1 MLSHGEAWAAKR
13 LRFGGKEPIIKVNS
27 RGRLRS
33 DVFFRKGATALM
45 DLFSHKERAQ
55 GLVEYVLILI
65 IVGVTIFVLLTLLG
79 PAIMKFVQDL
89 IAPV

>member
-1 MLSHGEAWAAKR
+1 M
-13 LRFGGKEPIIKVNS
+13 N
-27 RGRLRS
+27 
-33 DVFFRKGATALM
+33 
-45 DLFSHKERAQ
+45 LFSHKERAQ

>member
-1 MLSHGEAWAAKR
+1 
-13 LRFGGKEPIIKVNS
+13 
-27 RGRLRS
+27 
-33 DVFFRKGATALM
+33 M
-45 DLFSHKERAQ
+45 DLFSHEERAR